1 MKFNGLWSS
10 CELLHSN
17 FPSKVR
23 EKSRKTRK
31 RTSWINVRSF
41 VAGLNCVL
49 IGKQLRVDTQLFCC
63 SLLVAFTESATI
75 STARTGG
82 NKVRTNSK

>member
-1 MKFNGLWSS
+1 VKFNGLWSS

-31 RTSWINVRSF
+31 GISWINVRSF
-41 VAGLNCVL
+41 VAGLNSFL
-49 IGKQLRVDTQLFCC
+49 IGKQVRVDIELF
-63 SLLVAFTESATI
+63 SVAYW
-75 STARTGG
+75 
-82 NKVRTNSK
+82 